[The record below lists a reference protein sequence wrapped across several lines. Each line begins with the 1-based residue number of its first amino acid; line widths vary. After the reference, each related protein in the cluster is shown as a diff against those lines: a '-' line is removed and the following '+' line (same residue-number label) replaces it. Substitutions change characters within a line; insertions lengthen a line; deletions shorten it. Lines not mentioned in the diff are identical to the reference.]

1 MRSVAHFPAE
11 WLTDV
16 TVVRGGGRDSRGNPL
31 PTTELPVTDC
41 LVGARATMDPLSRG
55 DLTTAD
61 GILYRDLE
69 PGVEFRPTDQVRVP
83 EGAWLAAGVWAV
95 DGEPKRWPLGWEVP
109 LRKEP

>member
-11 WLTDV
+11 WLCDV
-16 TVVRGGGRDSRGNPL
+16 VVLRGGGRDSRGNPA
-31 PTTELPVTDC
+31 PVTEVPVTDC

-61 GILYRDLE
+61 AVLYRDLGD
-69 PGVEFRPTDQVRVP
+69 GVTFLPTDRVRVP
-83 EGAWLAAGVWAV
+83 EGTWLSAGVWAV
-95 DGEPKRWPLGWEVP
+95 DGEPKAWPLGWEVP

>member
-11 WLTDV
+11 WLV
-16 TVVRGGGRDSRGNPL
+16 EVVALRGGGRDSRGNPL
-31 PTTELPVTDC
+31 PVEEVPVADC
-41 LVGARATMDPLSRG
+41 LVGSRATMDPLSRG

-69 PGVEFRPTDQVRVP
+69 PGVEFFSTDRIRVP